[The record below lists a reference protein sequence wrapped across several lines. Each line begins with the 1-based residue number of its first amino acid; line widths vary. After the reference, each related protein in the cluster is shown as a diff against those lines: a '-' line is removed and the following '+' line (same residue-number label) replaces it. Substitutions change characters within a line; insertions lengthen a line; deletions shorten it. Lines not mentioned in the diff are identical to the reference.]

1 MTLKNSFFLVVLLLF
16 LVSCDKKRV
25 FDEYKTVGQ
34 NWHKD
39 SIVSFTFEQKDTLT
53 KQNLFINIRNNK
65 NYPFNNLFLIVEMEH
80 PSKKTLVDTLEYKMA
95 KPDGTLLGEGLSDT
109 KENKLF
115 YKENFVFK
123 NSGQYKVTIQQ
134 AVRQSGK
141 IEGIEKLDGITEVG
155 FRIEKQE

>member
-1 MTLKNSFFLVVLLLF
+1 MSTFRHGANDRSRPVADVPVV
-16 LVSCDKKRV
+16 
-25 FDEYKTVGQ
+25 
-34 NWHKD
+34 
-39 SIVSFTFEQKDTLT
+39 
-53 KQNLFINIRNNK
+53 
-65 NYPFNNLFLIVEMEH
+65 
-80 PSKKTLVDTLEYKMA
+80 A

>member
-1 MTLKNSFFLVVLLLF
+1 
-16 LVSCDKKRV
+16 
-25 FDEYKTVGQ
+25 
-34 NWHKD
+34 
-39 SIVSFTFEQKDTLT
+39 
-53 KQNLFINIRNNK
+53 
-65 NYPFNNLFLIVEMEH
+65 MEH